1 MMLRRVKTQMIVDQ
15 RSDQEVIEQVSSLQP
30 PAKKKQDQKRS
41 SFYGFC
47 QQEMELERQTC

>member
-30 PAKKKQDQKRS
+30 PAKKKQDQKS

-47 QQEMELERQTC
+47 QQEMELERRTC

>member
-47 QQEMELERQTC
+47 QQEMELER